1 MQDTNIKAFDIARLF
16 RFYFLD
22 KIIKQVYPTMGTWSK
37 FTNEWSFREQ
47 KVMELLQIDRKCVD
61 PKEDLNVQN
70 HPRVRTFIEPIEAK
84 LKQTTNLELKLIDLR
99 KMASD
104 RLSMG
109 ISLSDRFCSQILP
122 KIHHHIEWLNVE
134 SPSMAR
140 ILLST
145 NYPNLYGL
153 GLYNLEQEMTEH
165 LFSDHILLL
174 HTFKSQILSLVVN
187 MSPNDKP
194 NKTESIN
201 RIIFTNIFNMFINL
215 QRLNFVSS
223 SIWYQM
229 LSFHNSP
236 PTIFSANLL
245 ELHVS
250 LENFID
256 CLYLLDECFNQ
267 LRTLHVNINK
277 ITRSQLIENKGKLL
291 NLRCFV
297 LYCDLFRNAYDEL
310 IVPLLD
316 RMLNLEELSLT
327 FEIVGRNKFIDGNN
341 LKDIIDHMV
350 QLKKFASNIHSSI
363 DLKDQIDLPSNENIQ
378 NTFRNFKHNRI
389 VSCTDY
395 FSMARVGQ
403 CHIYSYPYQLKMYEQ
418 ITNSFPGGLFECVRA
433 VSLFDERPFEHA
445 FFLRIAQS
453 FPLMEKLKLVNLKPQ
468 NNAEN
473 QNMMIEIAQLLN
485 ILILMISI
493 YLKFMMIILN
503 NF

>member
-1 MQDTNIKAFDIARLF
+1 MESDVGLVHLGSDKQNLNEIFSVILVQIQNLRDRLTQYESKTQSQELRIETLELNQQMQDTNIKAFDIARLF

-256 CLYLLDECFNQ
+256 CLYLVDGRFNQ

-277 ITRSQLIENKGKLL
+277 ITRSQLIENKVGY
-291 NLRCFV
+291 FIQ
-297 LYCDLFRNAYDEL
+297 YL
-310 IVPLLD
+310 I
-316 RMLNLEELSLT
+316 
-327 FEIVGRNKFIDGNN
+327 
-341 LKDIIDHMV
+341 
-350 QLKKFASNIHSSI
+350 
-363 DLKDQIDLPSNENIQ
+363 
-378 NTFRNFKHNRI
+378 
-389 VSCTDY
+389 
-395 FSMARVGQ
+395 
-403 CHIYSYPYQLKMYEQ
+403 
-418 ITNSFPGGLFECVRA
+418 
-433 VSLFDERPFEHA
+433 
-445 FFLRIAQS
+445 
-453 FPLMEKLKLVNLKPQ
+453 
-468 NNAEN
+468 
-473 QNMMIEIAQLLN
+473 
-485 ILILMISI
+485 
-493 YLKFMMIILN
+493 
-503 NF
+503 